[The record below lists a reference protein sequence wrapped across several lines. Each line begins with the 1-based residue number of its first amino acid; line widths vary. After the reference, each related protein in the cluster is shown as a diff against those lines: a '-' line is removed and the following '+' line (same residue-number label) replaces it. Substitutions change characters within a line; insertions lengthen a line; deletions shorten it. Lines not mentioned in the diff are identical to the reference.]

1 MTALKRLSRA
11 EFIAMMAMIFA
22 TIAMSIDAMLPAL
35 PEIAASMTPDD
46 PNRAQLVV
54 GTFFIGMALG
64 TVVGGPLSD
73 AFGRKPIMILGCVIY
88 AIAAVVCYFAE
99 SFELFLFA
107 RVVQGIGAAGPR
119 TVSMAMVRDLYSG
132 RDMAQIMSITMMIF
146 MIFPAIAPL
155 MGQFVMIFA
164 GWHAIFLVLVV
175 VALIASLWLGLRQP
189 ETLPRENRKPMSVR
203 SLIQAGRDL
212 FARRLIWIAI
222 VIQGLTMATMMASI
236 SSVQG
241 VFEQYYNSADNFP
254 LWFALIAGISAFGS
268 LLNAKLVM
276 RHGMRRVASGAYMAA
291 LAICAV
297 TLLLRLFV
305 PMAPAVDFTLFMV
318 LIISLF
324 AMMGLT
330 MGNLNALAMEPV
342 GHIAGF
348 ASSMIGSVSTLFAV
362 VFSVPIGLAFDGT
375 PVPLSIGATALTLAS
390 VVMMRFLK
398 K

>member
-22 TIAMSIDAMLPAL
+22 TIAMSIDSMLPAL

-88 AIAAVVCYFAE
+88 SLAAIVCYFAD
-99 SFELFLFA
+99 SFELFLLA

-119 TVSMAMVRDLYSG
+119 AVSMAMVRDLYSG

-155 MGQFVMIFA
+155 MGQFVMLFA

-175 VALIASLWLGLRQP
+175 VALIAGLWLGLRQP
-189 ETLPRENRKPMSVR
+189 ETLPRESRKPLSITT
-203 SLIQAGRDL
+203 LLQAGRDL
-212 FARRLIWIAI
+212 FSRRLIWVAI
-222 VIQGLTMATMMASI
+222 IIQGLTMANMMASI
-236 SSVQG
+236 SSVQS

-268 LLNAKLVM
+268 LLNSKLVM
-276 RHGMRRVASGAYMAA
+276 RHGMRRVALGAYRVA
-291 LAICAV
+291 LAICVV
-297 TLLLRLFV
+297 TLVVRLFV
-305 PMAPAVDFTLFMV
+305 PMGPLFDFTLFMV
-318 LIISLF
+318 LIVSLF
-324 AMMGLT
+324 ATMGLT

-348 ASSMIGSVSTLFAV
+348 AASMIGSVSTLFAV
-362 VFSVPIGLAFDGT
+362 IFSVPIGLAFDGT
-375 PVPLSIGATALTLAS
+375 PVPLSIGATALTFTS

>member
-11 EFIAMMAMIFA
+11 EFIALMAMIFA

-54 GTFFIGMALG
+54 GTFFIGMAIG
-64 TVVGGPLSD
+64 TIFGGPLSD
-73 AFGRKPIMILGCVIY
+73 AYGRKPIMILGCVIY
-88 AIAAVVCYFAE
+88 AIAAIVCYFAE
-99 SFELFLFA
+99 SFELFLLA
-107 RVVQGIGAAGPR
+107 RVVQGIGASGPR

-155 MGQFVMIFA
+155 MGQFVMVFA
-164 GWHAIFLVLVV
+164 GWHAIFLVLVG
-175 VALIASLWLGLRQP
+175 VAVIASLWLGLRQP
-189 ETLPRENRKPMSVR
+189 ETLPADKRKPISVKG
-203 SLIQAGRDL
+203 LIDAGRDL
-212 FARRLIWIAI
+212 FVRPVIWLAI
-222 VIQGLTMATMMASI
+222 VIQGLTMGTMMASI

-241 VFEQYYNSADNFP
+241 VFEQYYNDADNFP
-254 LWFALIAGISAFGS
+254 LWFALIAGVSAFGS
-268 LLNAKLVM
+268 LLNSKLVM
-276 RHGMRRVASGAYMAA
+276 RLGMRRVASGAYMAA
-291 LAICAV
+291 LAICAAN
-297 TLLLRLFV
+297 LALRLFV
-305 PMAPAVDFTLFMV
+305 PLGPLVDFTLFMV
-318 LIISLF
+318 LVISLF

-362 VFSVPIGLAFDGT
+362 IFSVPIGLAFNGT
-375 PVPLSIGATALTLAS
+375 PVPLSIGATVLTFAS
-390 VVMMRFLK
+390 VVLMRFLK

>member
-1 MTALKRLSRA
+1 MTVIKRLSRA

-22 TIAMSIDAMLPAL
+22 TIAMSIDSMLPAL

-54 GTFFIGMALG
+54 GTFFVGMAIG
-64 TVVGGPLSD
+64 TVFGGPLSD

-88 AIAAVVCYFAE
+88 ALAAIVCYFAE
-99 SFELFLFA
+99 SFELFLLA
-107 RVVQGIGAAGPR
+107 RVVQGVGAAGPR

-164 GWHAIFLVLVV
+164 GWHAIFLVLVA
-175 VALIASLWLGLRQP
+175 VAVIASLWLGLRQP
-189 ETLPRENRKPMSVR
+189 ETLPADKRKPVSVKGL
-203 SLIQAGRDL
+203 SDAGRDL
-212 FARRLIWIAI
+212 FVRPVIWLAI
-222 VIQGLTMATMMASI
+222 VIQGLTMGTMMASI

-241 VFEQYYNSADNFP
+241 VFEQYYNDADNFP
-254 LWFALIAGISAFGS
+254 LWFALIAGVSALGS
-268 LLNAKLVM
+268 LLNSKLVM
-276 RHGMRRVASGAYMAA
+276 RLGMRRVASGAYMAA

-297 TLLLRLFV
+297 NLALRLFV
-305 PMAPAVDFTLFMV
+305 PLGPLVDFALFMV

-362 VFSVPIGLAFDGT
+362 IFSVPIGLAFDGT
-375 PVPLSIGATALTLAS
+375 PVPLSIGATVLTLAS
-390 VVMMRFLK
+390 VVLMRFLK

>member
-11 EFIAMMAMIFA
+11 EFIALMAMIFA

-54 GTFFIGMALG
+54 GTFFIGMAIG
-64 TVVGGPLSD
+64 TIFGGPLSD
-73 AFGRKPIMILGCVIY
+73 AYGRKPIMILGCVIY
-88 AIAAVVCYFAE
+88 AIAAIVCYFAE
-99 SFELFLFA
+99 SFELFLLA
-107 RVVQGIGAAGPR
+107 RVVQGIGASGPR

-155 MGQFVMIFA
+155 MGQFVMVFA
-164 GWHAIFLVLVV
+164 GWHAIFLVLVG
-175 VALIASLWLGLRQP
+175 VAVIASLWLGLRQP
-189 ETLPRENRKPMSVR
+189 ETLPADKRKPISVKG
-203 SLIQAGRDL
+203 LIDAGRDL
-212 FARRLIWIAI
+212 FVRPVIWLAI
-222 VIQGLTMATMMASI
+222 VIQGLTMGTMMASI

-241 VFEQYYNSADNFP
+241 VFEQYYNDADNFP
-254 LWFALIAGISAFGS
+254 LWFALIAGVSAFGS
-268 LLNAKLVM
+268 LLNSKLVM
-276 RHGMRRVASGAYMAA
+276 RLGMRRVASGAYMAA
-291 LAICAV
+291 LAICAAN
-297 TLLLRLFV
+297 LALRLFV
-305 PMAPAVDFTLFMV
+305 PLGPLVDFTLFMV
-318 LIISLF
+318 LVISLF

-362 VFSVPIGLAFDGT
+362 IFSVPIGLAFNGT
-375 PVPLSIGATALTLAS
+375 PVPLSIGATALTFAS
-390 VVMMRFLK
+390 VILMRFLK

>member
-22 TIAMSIDAMLPAL
+22 TIAMSIDSMLPAL

-54 GTFFIGMALG
+54 GTFFIGMGIG
-64 TVVGGPLSD
+64 TIFGGPLSD

-99 SFELFLFA
+99 SFELFLLA

-119 TVSMAMVRDLYSG
+119 TVSMAMVRDLYRG

-175 VALIASLWLGLRQP
+175 VSLIASLWLGLRQP
-189 ETLPRENRKPMSVR
+189 ETLPRESRKPISV
-203 SLIQAGRDL
+203 STLMQAGRDL
-212 FARRLIWIAI
+212 FSRRLIWLAI
-222 VIQGLTMATMMASI
+222 IIQGLTMATMMASI
-236 SSVQG
+236 SSVQS
-241 VFEQYYNSADNFP
+241 VFEQYYNDADNFP

-268 LLNAKLVM
+268 LLNSKLVM
-276 RHGMRRVASGAYMAA
+276 RHGMRRVASGAYMVA
-291 LAICAV
+291 LGICAV
-297 TLLLRLFV
+297 TLLMRLFV

-318 LIISLF
+318 LVISLF

-375 PVPLSIGATALTLAS
+375 PVPLSIGATALTFAS
-390 VVMMRFLK
+390 VVLMRFLK